1 LKNDISFIK
10 YREEILSKTLL
21 SEDLEA
27 TTIVSCVPAKK
38 SQLSDAL
45 DKIRNQTAKQN
56 KH

>member
-1 LKNDISFIK
+1 MIYHFIK

-38 SQLSDAL
+38 NMLSDAL
-45 DKIRNQTAKQN
+45 EKIRNQTAKQN